1 MEMQP
6 GNQIDTLEQRHT
18 PHLQAYLLEGSCRP
32 EPLMNKWKLLMNLA
46 SCQSGLKVSVLPE
59 NLNVTN
65 RAQ

>member
-6 GNQIDTLEQRHT
+6 GSQEDTLEQKHT
-18 PHLQAYLLEGSCRP
+18 PFRPTCWEGACRP
-32 EPLMNKWKLLMNLA
+32 EPFINKWKLLMNLA